1 MRPRAMTGLVS
12 PDTSPATMTLRRDA
26 DSEAYRKSP
35 NDAVSNLNKQ
45 LKQWANH
52 TDTEPQI
59 D

>member
-1 MRPRAMTGLVS
+1 MTDLGLPTLARPRPL
-12 PDTSPATMTLRRDA
+12 TLRRDA
-26 DSEAYRKSP
+26 DSEAYRKLSD
-35 NDAVSNLNKQ
+35 DAVSNLNKQ